1 MNLELRSPFE
11 SDYPAKLEATVRD
24 GPVRCISFNKRGTML
39 AGGCSD
45 GYCIIWDFQ
54 SMSIIRKM
62 RCHVSSVTSVSWSR
76 NGRCILSSGED
87 HKCVYWDITKGTQK
101 WIRFDGP
108 VLMSQMHP
116 RNNFIFVAS
125 IYQDSPVIVE
135 IGDTIRRFPLPTNAE
150 PLSDVNNSSITL
162 LEETYLLL
170 MLGNNT
176 PLYSKTV
183 VCRYDKRG
191 NRILTG
197 TNKGYL
203 NVIDPNTRRILD
215 NPKLSHLS
223 IRNISVSRNG
233 KAVAVNISDKTIRL
247 YGLDDEG
254 MDIKSEL
261 QFAETVN
268 KDNWNQCCFSQNGDY
283 LIGGSGKLA
292 AHEIFIWDRRT
303 TRLVQVLQGP
313 NETCIDLAQHPIQP
327 IIISVDVEGTMY
339 TWTTRHKE
347 DWVCWDPAF
356 KEIDDNIVYEER
368 EDEFDIMS
376 EEETE
381 YSRNNQVKQ
390 EDNDDEEIDVVTVDR
405 PARSD
410 SSDIEDD
417 ELIYL
422 VDSEVESY
430 ISTKTLETQQPES
443 STRSGHSA
451 NNIVV
456 SSSTTNTSIGL
467 KSKVKGKNK
476 ARIGKEYEDVNGW
489 KKKSYHN

>member
-45 GYCIIWDFQ
+45 GYCIVWDFQ

-62 RCHVSSVTSVSWSR
+62 RCHVNSVTSVSWSR

-108 VLMSQMHP
+108 VLMAEMHP
-116 RNNFIFVAS
+116 RNNSIFVAS
-125 IYQDSPVIVE
+125 IYQDSP
-135 IGDTIRRFPLPTNAE
+135 GLHLTR
-150 PLSDVNNSSITL
+150 ITAAVKKQRIQL
-162 LEETYLLL
+162 FIYS
-170 MLGNNT
+170 NNT
-176 PLYSKTV
+176 PIYSKTV

-233 KAVAVNISDKTIRL
+233 KVIAVNISDKTIRL
-247 YGLDDEG
+247 YGLDDERI
-254 MDIKSEL
+254 DINPEL

-313 NETCIDLAQHPIQP
+313 NETCVDLAQHPIQP
-327 IIISVDVEGTMY
+327 IIISVDMEGTMY

-368 EDEFDIMS
+368 EDEFDFVS
-376 EEETE
+376 EEEAE
-381 YSRNNQVKQ
+381 YSQNNQMKQ
-390 EDNDDEEIDVVTVDR
+390 DEDEDEDEEIDVVTVDK

-410 SSDIEDD
+410 SSDMEDD

-422 VDSEVESY
+422 VDSEVESF

-443 STRSGHSA
+443 STRSDQSS
-451 NNIVV
+451 NNVIIP
-456 SSSTTNTSIGL
+456 SSTNNSSMGRN
-467 KSKVKGKNK
+467 SKVKGKNK
-476 ARIGKEYEDVNGW
+476 ARIGNEYEDMNGW

>member
-45 GYCIIWDFQ
+45 GYCIVWDFQ

-62 RCHVSSVTSVSWSR
+62 RCHVNSVTSVSWSR

-108 VLMSQMHP
+108 VLMAEMHP
-116 RNNFIFVAS
+116 RNNSIFVAS

-135 IGDTIRRFPLPTNAE
+135 IGDTIRRFPLPTNAGSS
-150 PLSDVNNSSITL
+150 PDANNSSS
-162 LEETYLLL
+162 EETT
-170 MLGNNT
+170 NST
-176 PLYSKTV
+176 LYIHKTV

-233 KAVAVNISDKTIRL
+233 KVIAVNISDKTIRL
-247 YGLDDEG
+247 YGLDDERI
-254 MDIKSEL
+254 DINPEL

-313 NETCIDLAQHPIQP
+313 NETCVDLAQHPIQP
-327 IIISVDVEGTMY
+327 IIISVDMEGTMY

-368 EDEFDIMS
+368 EDEFDFVS
-376 EEETE
+376 EEEAE
-381 YSRNNQVKQ
+381 YSQNNQMKQ
-390 EDNDDEEIDVVTVDR
+390 DEDEDEDEEIDVVTVDK

-410 SSDIEDD
+410 SSDMEDD

-422 VDSEVESY
+422 VDSEVESF

-443 STRSGHSA
+443 STRSDQSS
-451 NNIVV
+451 NNVIIP
-456 SSSTTNTSIGL
+456 SSTNNSSMGRN
-467 KSKVKGKNK
+467 SKVKGKNK
-476 ARIGKEYEDVNGW
+476 ARIGNEYEDMNGW

>member
-150 PLSDVNNSSITL
+150 SLSDANNSSS
-162 LEETYLLL
+162 EETT
-170 MLGNNT
+170 NST
-176 PLYSKTV
+176 LYIHKTV
-183 VCRYDKRG
+183 VCRYDKCG

-203 NVIDPNTRRILD
+203 NVIDPTTRRILD

-233 KAVAVNISDKTIRL
+233 KTVAVNISDKTIRL

-292 AHEIFIWDRRT
+292 SHEIFIWDRRT

-368 EDEFDIMS
+368 EDEFDIVS

-381 YSRNNQVKQ
+381 HSRNNQVKQ
-390 EDNDDEEIDVVTVDR
+390 ENEDDEEIDVVTVDR

-456 SSSTTNTSIGL
+456 SSST
-467 KSKVKGKNK
+467 
-476 ARIGKEYEDVNGW
+476 
-489 KKKSYHN
+489 